1 MPNYYRP
8 NMYLKDIYQIPIK
21 DLKQRKIK
29 ALVFDLDNTI
39 ARTDEKIPNSK
50 VINYFE
56 TLKKD
61 FTLFILSN
69 SPSKRVKPFGDKL
82 KIKYYSLSLKPNPQN
97 MKRLLKE
104 NNLNKEDVILIG
116 DQYMTDMLLAK
127 KLKLNTILV
136 DPISNNEFKITSIN
150 RFLEKK
156 ILKKLKEEKLLEKG
170 KYYYE

>member
-1 MPNYYRP
+1 MPKYYIP
-8 NMYLKDIYQIPIK
+8 SMYLKDIYQIPVK
-21 DLKQRKIK
+21 TLKQKGVK

-61 FTLFILSN
+61 FTLFILS
-69 SPSKRVKPFGDKL
+69 
-82 KIKYYSLSLKPNPQN
+82 KPNTQN

-104 NNLNKEDVILIG
+104 NNLNKEDIILIG

>member
-39 ARTDEKIPNSK
+39 ARTDEKVPSTE
-50 VINYFE
+50 VVNYFA

-82 KIKYYSLSLKPNPQN
+82 KIKYYSLSLKPSTRN
-97 MKRLLKE
+97 MKKLLRE
-104 NNLNKEDVILIG
+104 NNLKKEEVILIG

-127 KLKLNTILV
+127 KLKLNAILE
-136 DPISNNEFKITSIN
+136 DPISNNEFKVTSVN

-156 ILKKLKEEKLLEKG
+156 ILKKLKEGKLLEKG